1 MELSRREVLQIGGL
15 SALAVAGLTVPLT
28 GNVFAK
34 SASQLDDRLMPRPYR
49 TDFVVP
55 PVLRPVESGVD
66 DIGRYSKYIVNQ
78 VGGSARFLERVGD
91 TAVWGYGGRVAGPTI
106 HAEAGGRVIMR
117 MRNRLPETHPMFGH
131 PFTTSTHLHGN
142 ASLPEYDGYASDL
155 TRPRFTKTYQW
166 PNSFQ
171 PARTLWYHDHASH
184 VTAEHVYSGFAGQF
198 HVHDDTERALLPQ
211 RPYDVPLIL
220 SDVMFAAD
228 GSLGFN
234 DRDHS
239 GVWGDVV
246 LVNGRPWPV
255 MKVQRRVYR
264 FRILNASVSR
274 SYRPVLDPEVPFHF
288 VATDGG
294 MMPVSQA
301 VTEFRMSP
309 AERYEVLID
318 FRQFA
323 AGQRVE
329 LQNRSNENNRDFDHT
344 DKIMAFDVTDE
355 PFDKSDPTWER
366 IPTTLASSAAMSLR
380 RDQSMRRRHMR
391 LKKSD
396 VTNIWSINER
406 TWADVVASNFTEV
419 FANPGLND
427 VETWTIENSS
437 GGWFHPIHI
446 HLVDF
451 QILSR
456 NGRAPFAYELG
467 PKDTV
472 YVGEGETVEVLMRF
486 GPHRGKYMI
495 HCHNLSHEDHDM
507 MIQYSVG
514 LREGEVDE
522 HDPINKDPAAWDTD
536 GDNLPT
542 SVIEQEVFEPYDPET
557 EPNDPET
564 TPSDPETSTPGDPET
579 STPSDPVTT
588 TTNPSPSVTE
598 KPSPTKTPKPTRTPR
613 PTRTPKSTRRR
624 G

>member
-1 MELSRREVLQIGGL
+1 MDLSRREILQIGGL
-15 SALAVAGLTVPLT
+15 SALAVAGLTLPFT
-28 GNVFAK
+28 GSVAAK

-49 TDFVVP
+49 TDFTVP
-55 PVLRPVESGVD
+55 PVLRPVETGVD
-66 DIGRYSKYIVNQ
+66 DIGRFSRYVVNE
-78 VGGSARFLERVGD
+78 VGGSARFVDRVGD
-91 TAVWGYGGRVAGPTI
+91 TAVWGYGGRVSGPTI
-106 HAEAGGRVIMR
+106 HSEAGSRVIMS
-117 MRNRLPETHPMFGH
+117 MRNRLPEKHPIFGH
-131 PFTTSTHLHGN
+131 TFATSTHLHGN

-155 TRPRFTKTYQW
+155 TRPGFSKTYQW
-166 PNSFQ
+166 PNSYQ

-184 VTAEHVYSGFAGQF
+184 STAENVYSGFAGQF
-198 HVHDDTERALLPQ
+198 HVHDDVERALLPQ

-228 GSLGFN
+228 GSLGYD

-239 GVWGDVV
+239 GVWGDVL

-264 FRILNASVSR
+264 FRVLNASVSR
-274 SYRPVLDPEVPFHF
+274 SYRPVLHPEAPFHF

-294 MMPVSQA
+294 LMPVSQD
-301 VTEFRMSP
+301 VTQFRLGP

-318 FRQFA
+318 FRPYSP
-323 AGQRVE
+323 GQRVE
-329 LQNRSNENNRDFDHT
+329 LRNLSNENNRDFDDT

-355 PFDKSDPTWER
+355 PFDKSDPTWDR

-396 VTNIWSINER
+396 ITNIWSINER
-406 TWADVVASNFTEV
+406 TWADVVASGFTEV

-456 NGRAPFAYELG
+456 NGRAPFPYELG

-472 YVGEGETVEVLMRF
+472 YLGEDETVEVLMRF

-514 LREGEVDE
+514 LREDEVDE
-522 HDPINKDPAAWDTD
+522 HDPVNKDPASRDPD
-536 GDNLPT
+536 GDDLPT
-542 SVIEQEVFEPYDPET
+542 SRIEQEVFEPYDPGT
-557 EPNDPET
+557 DPTDPET
-564 TPSDPETSTPGDPET
+564 TPSDPET
-579 STPSDPVTT
+579 TPSDPETT
-588 TTNPSPSVTE
+588 PSDPETTPTESTTSPSPSVT
-598 KPSPTKTPKPTRTPR
+598 KTPKPKPTRTP
-613 PTRTPKSTRRR
+613 KRRSR